1 MTDNRDELEERM
13 ARELHDLPYAQYL
26 VASEGDL
33 EPEGDYDCVR
43 VDGGRFDELD
53 VQNARFSQ
61 SVFTSTVITGGSMR
75 YTRFAD
81 VWLRNVRWVGTEL
94 ADTVWMDGELVSAA
108 LSGVDFGGANLRR
121 MRFEGCKF
129 DSVTFRAARLREV
142 SFIDCVL
149 CDCDFGDAALTE
161 ITVPGSRLGG
171 LSLHK
176 ARLSDVD
183 LRGAS
188 TLDISGGLDS
198 LRGATISTI
207 QLIDLAP
214 AFARTVGIT
223 VTD

>member
-1 MTDNRDELEERM
+1 M
-13 ARELHDLPYAQYL
+13 AREFHDLPYAQYL
-26 VASEGDL
+26 TAPEGVL

-81 VWLRNVRWVGTEL
+81 VWLRDVRWVGTEL
-94 ADTVWMDGELVSAA
+94 ADTFWMDGELVSAA
-108 LSGVDFGGANLRR
+108 FSGVDFAGANLRR

-149 CDCDFGDAALTE
+149 CDCDFGDAALTN
-161 ITVPGSRLGG
+161 ITIPGSRLGG
-171 LSLHK
+171 LSLHR
-176 ARLSDVD
+176 ARLSEVD

-188 TLDISGGLDS
+188 TLDIIGGLDS
-198 LRGATISTI
+198 LRGATISTM

-214 AFARTVGIT
+214 AFARAVGIT